1 MPNTGRVYSR
11 SLGGQNNLFIAIMGW
26 SIGTLFQGFANG
38 LVSLFTL
45 RAVTGMFEA
54 PAFPTNNRIVTS
66 WFPEQERASAVGF
79 YTSGQFVGLAFLTPL
94 LIWLQEKTSWHWVFI
109 VTGAIGILWALIW
122 HFAYQ
127 APRKSKF
134 ANQAEIDHIANGG
147 GMVDGDV
154 ATGKKETAPSTTAD
168 WKLVFHRKLV
178 GVYIGQ
184 FAIASTLWFFL
195 TWFPNYL
202 TQEKHITALTAGFMT
217 TVPFMAAFFGVIL
230 SGIVADKLLKSGK
243 SIGLRAKLLLSVACC
258 YPPALLVRIIP
269 MTLCGL

>member
-1 MPNTGRVYSR
+1 MSDIALSSVPTKRRYLTLLMIFITVVICYVDRANLAVASAHIQAEFGISKSEMGYIFSAFAWTYTLCQIPGGCILDH
-11 SLGGQNNLFIAIMGW
+11 LGAKTTFFIAIMGW

-127 APRKSKF
+127 APRKASSP
-134 ANQAEIDHIANGG
+134 IRPRLTILLTVVVWL
-147 GMVDGDV
+147 M
-154 ATGKKETAPSTTAD
+154 AT
-168 WKLVFHRKLV
+168 LR
-178 GVYIGQ
+178 
-184 FAIASTLWFFL
+184 
-195 TWFPNYL
+195 
-202 TQEKHITALTAGFMT
+202 QEKRDCAFNDGRLEAGVSSQVSGGLYWPVRHCLNAMVFPHV
-217 TVPFMAAFFGVIL
+217 VP
-230 SGIVADKLLKSGK
+230 
-243 SIGLRAKLLLSVACC
+243 
-258 YPPALLVRIIP
+258 
-269 MTLCGL
+269 

>member
-127 APRKSKF
+127 APRKASSPIRPRLTILLTVVVWLMATLRQEKRDCAF
-134 ANQAEIDHIANGG
+134 NDGRLEAGVSSQVSGG
-147 GMVDGDV
+147 LYWPVRHCLNAMV
-154 ATGKKETAPSTTAD
+154 
-168 WKLVFHRKLV
+168 
-178 GVYIGQ
+178 
-184 FAIASTLWFFL
+184 
-195 TWFPNYL
+195 FPNL
-202 TQEKHITALTAGFMT
+202 
-217 TVPFMAAFFGVIL
+217 VPELPHSRKAYYRADRWFYDNGAVYGCIFGVIL

>member
-154 ATGKKETAPSTTAD
+154 ATGKKRLRLQRRQTGS
-168 WKLVFHRKLV
+168 WCF
-178 GVYIGQ
+178 
-184 FAIASTLWFFL
+184 IAS
-195 TWFPNYL
+195 
-202 TQEKHITALTAGFMT
+202 
-217 TVPFMAAFFGVIL
+217 
-230 SGIVADKLLKSGK
+230 
-243 SIGLRAKLLLSVACC
+243 
-258 YPPALLVRIIP
+258 
-269 MTLCGL
+269 